1 MATIL
6 RAMTCDGSVRAF
18 AIEGRD
24 IVNRAVQIHH
34 TAPTATAALGRVL
47 LATSLMGSMMGE
59 KEDLLTVR
67 FQGDGEGG
75 TVLAS
80 SDYMGNVRGLIG
92 NPLCDFPLRAT
103 DGKLDVARCIGKG
116 TLSVL
121 RDVGGKEPW
130 NGFSEIVSGEVAQ
143 DIAYYY
149 ATSEQVP
156 TVCALGVLVDTD
168 YTCKAAG
175 GILLQL
181 LPFADPEL
189 TDRLEANAKKQK
201 PVTAV
206 LEEAMR
212 SFAGE
217 PDAAD
222 RALGKLLAGYLE
234 GIPYDVFDAF
244 DCGYRCDCSRERTD
258 RALLSLGRAQL
269 QELIDDPTQTVTELG
284 CQFCDKTYPY
294 TKEQL
299 RALLASGTNG
309 SAR

>member
-6 RAMTCDGSVRAF
+6 RAMTQDGSARAF

-24 IVNRAVQIHH
+24 IVNRAIQIHH

-47 LATSLMGSMMGE
+47 LATSLMGSMLGE

-75 TVLAS
+75 TILAS
-80 SDYMGNVRGLIG
+80 ADYLGNVRGLIG
-92 NPLCDFPLRAT
+92 NPQCDFPLRAS
-103 DGKLDVARCIGKG
+103 DGKLDVARCVGKG

-121 RDVGGKEPW
+121 RDAGGNEPW
-130 NGFSEIVSGEVAQ
+130 NGFSQIVSGEIAQ

-175 GILLQL
+175 GVLIQL
-181 LPFADPEL
+181 LPFADPEVV
-189 TDRLEANAKKQK
+189 DRLEANANRQP
-201 PVTAV
+201 PVTTQ
-206 LEEAMR
+206 LQEA
-212 SFAGE
+212 FHAQTDA
-217 PDAAD
+217 DAALA
-222 RALGKLLAGYLE
+222 RLLAGYLQD
-234 GIPYDVFDAF
+234 IPYDIFDAF
-244 DCGYRCDCSRERTD
+244 DCSYRCDCSRDRTD
-258 RALLSLGRAQL
+258 RALLSLGKAQL
-269 QELIDDPTQTVTELG
+269 QELIDDPSQPVTELG
-284 CQFCDKTYPY
+284 CQFCDQTYRY

-299 RALLASGTNG
+299 KQLLATGTA
-309 SAR
+309 SS